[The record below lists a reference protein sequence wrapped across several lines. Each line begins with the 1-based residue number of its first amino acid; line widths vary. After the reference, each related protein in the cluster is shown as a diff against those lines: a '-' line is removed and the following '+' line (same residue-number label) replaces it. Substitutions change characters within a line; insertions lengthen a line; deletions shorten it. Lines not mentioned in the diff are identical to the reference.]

1 MGATYTKG
9 EWNVVQVTVHP
20 EYKSEQIAFIQND
33 RTCFDLS
40 CIESEVMPR
49 EEFAANAHLISAAPK
64 LLEALQALVA
74 STYNGCSR
82 KESQEQLEKAEAAI
96 TKALGGTNS

>member
-9 EWNVVQVTVHP
+9 EWNVDSCAVNGIVITNSNESQA
-20 EYKSEQIAFIQND
+20 IAFIPVK
-33 RTCFDLS
+33 
-40 CIESEVMPR
+40 SENA
-49 EEFAANAHLISAAPK
+49 EANSKLIQSAPD
-64 LLEALQALVA
+64 LLEALQSLVA

-82 KESQEQLEKAEAAI
+82 KESQEQLEKAESAI